1 MRELE
6 QNGQERSLA
15 SNQIVSRILDSAL
28 PHADI
33 TQVLAMSRIFAEDL
47 RPLCVD
53 PYASH
58 NVQTLLTLSLK
69 YVQVNYTLFLA
80 CMCKIIYAYLIYP
93 ANTANFISTNLF
105 FFP

>member
-15 SNQIVSRILDSAL
+15 SNQIVSRILDTAL
-28 PHADI
+28 LHADI
-33 TQVLAMSRIFAEDL
+33 TQVLSMSRIFAEDL

-69 YVQVNYTLFLA
+69 YVQVGYT
-80 CMCKIIYAYLIYP
+80 
-93 ANTANFISTNLF
+93 
-105 FFP
+105 